1 MMNRIGMICIFL
13 AFSVELNA
21 SSQALKEGLSC
32 VTDYCKSVSCSL
44 KLPDTSTRNI
54 SHWLEF
60 QWNNHITDYDDFKHG
75 PYRCPLQRAREDHT
89 CTFTV
94 NGTMTDLDKVAVKLH
109 YLENGNKN
117 SFLLNDGWKPTENIK
132 PKAPLNLTLQYT
144 NGTYHFSW
152 TNGYEDERY
161 GPYLP
166 FTYTFLYYK
175 DGDNNSEVS
184 VHPENKMIQIDEMN
198 LDPGTTY
205 TAMVRSGIREHRTY
219 RGTWSEWSSAVKWKT
234 TYRDKYRGTPEG
246 LSCVTDYCKSVSC
259 SLKLPDTSTRNIS
272 HWLEFQWNNHI
283 TDYDDFKH
291 GPYRCPLQRAREDH
305 TCTFTVNGTMTDLD
319 NATVKLHYLENG
331 NKNSSLL
338 NDGWK
343 PAENIKPKAP
353 LNLTLQY
360 TNGTYHFSWTNGY
373 EDERYGPYLPFMYKF
388 LYYKDGDNNSEDS
401 VHPDNKTIQI
411 DEKELD
417 PGTTYTAMVRSGI
430 REHRTYRGTW
440 SEWSSAVKWKTT
452 YRDKYRGIP
461 GLSCVT
467 DYCKSVSCSLKLP
480 DTSTRNISH
489 WLEFQW
495 NNHITDYDDLKHG
508 PYRCP
513 LQRAREDHT
522 CTFTVNGIITDLD
535 KVAVKLHYLENGT
548 KNSFLLND
556 GWKPA
561 ENIKPK
567 APLNLILQYTNGT
580 YHFSWTNGY
589 EDERYGPY
597 LPFTYTFLYYKDG
610 DNNSEDSVHPEN
622 KMIQIDEMNLDP
634 GTTYT
639 AMVRSGIREHRTYK
653 GTWSEWSGAVKWK
666 TTYRDKYRGT
676 PEDEPN
682 QVGKI
687 VIVMLVGLLILL
699 IFVPAARF
707 KMKEISWVPTPA
719 TYFQPLYQNY
729 QGNFQCWVLA
739 KSPLQDFHV
748 LEDFSTIDKISEVM
762 MTTLQDEEEKT
773 GMYPAAQC
781 HQPYVGPTAEVW
793 VPRQMPDTCSETSI
807 PCEEFSLLCE
817 ELPDKVHDIM
827 QSLGVACLSGD
838 VLSLKDS
845 ALSLESLEDCEES
858 EAPVIINPVPVCSK
872 QDYCT
877 LTNTPTGPVFT
888 FTRDIELDENTF
900 SD

>member
-319 NATVKLHYLENG
+319 KVAVKLHYLENG
-331 NKNSSLL
+331 NKNSFLL

-343 PAENIKPKAP
+343 PTENIKPKAP

-388 LYYKDGDNNSEDS
+388 LYYKDGDNDSEDS
-401 VHPDNKTIQI
+401 VHPDKTIQI

-452 YRDKYRGIP
+452 YRDKYRGTP